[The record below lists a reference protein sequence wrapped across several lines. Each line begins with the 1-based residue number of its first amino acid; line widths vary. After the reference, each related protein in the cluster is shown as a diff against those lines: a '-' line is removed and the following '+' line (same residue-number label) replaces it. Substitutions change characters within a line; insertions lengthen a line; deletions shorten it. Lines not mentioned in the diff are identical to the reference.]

1 MEKNKTEQYT
11 FGTEEKETL
20 QKMFTVEA
28 SVSQNIQ
35 EKSQRELIAT
45 KYYSEFVINT
55 NDGPITL
62 NNVFITFEKEQQGQ
76 MSYHF
81 RWIIENENGEQAIEE
96 NLVVDENGKAHATGG
111 LKEYFLDAE
120 IDIEKIM
127 AENDIEQG
135 RLKGISEKAEPEDIE
150 KAMKKQKGKDDQE
163 NEKEKVNEGKDEETQ
178 EIEEDLKAQGQD
190 LELVNVRKIKDPHV
204 AERMPEVFGDSEE
217 HAQAY
222 SKKLNKFVMLERN
235 NQISEAKESGK
246 SDTSKGQWQLNEK
259 VEPAKTTLR
268 TIISID
274 ENGEKIERKVP
285 YALMKTNRDD
295 KEIAVT
301 IGQYGEVNIE
311 TVDVLPCQERIARG
325 VREQGEGLN
334 REETAQIRKNF
345 QTQGKE
351 FTHDLAHQV
360 EKIEDAQKD
369 NNQVVDYDITPDD
382 YIPNTETTWKDLMEE
397 TGESLP
403 QLVERFNKD
412 MAKSDGKEEPKSVV
426 QNIIDDYK
434 MVSHEHKRG

>member
-1 MEKNKTEQYT
+1 MEKSKTEQYT
-11 FGTEEKETL
+11 FGADEKETL
-20 QKMFTVEA
+20 QKMDIVEA
-28 SVSQNIQ
+28 SVSQNIK

-55 NDGPITL
+55 QKGPVTL
-62 NNVFITFEKEQQGQ
+62 NNVFITAEKDQQGQ

-81 RWIIENENGEQAIEE
+81 RWITENDNGEKNVEE
-96 NLVVDENGKAHATGG
+96 ELVIDENGKAHATGG
-111 LKEYFLDAE
+111 LKEYFGDEE
-120 IDIEKIM
+120 IDIEKLM
-127 AENDIEQG
+127 AENDIEKG
-135 RLKGISEKAEPEDIE
+135 RLKGISEKAEPEEIE
-150 KAMKKQKGKDDQE
+150 KTMRKQPGKEEEKKSEQT
-163 NEKEKVNEGKDEETQ
+163 EGEKDEETQ
-178 EIEEDLKAQGQD
+178 EIEEDLKSQGQD

-204 AERMPEVFGDSEE
+204 AERMPEVFGDSDE

-222 SKKLNKFVMLERN
+222 SKKLNKFVMLERS
-235 NQISEAKESGK
+235 NQVSGEKENGK
-246 SDTSKGQWQLNEK
+246 TNSSKGQWQINDK
-259 VEPAKTTLR
+259 VQSAKTTLR

-334 REETAQIRKNF
+334 KEETAQIRREF

-351 FTHDLAHQV
+351 YPHDLAHQV
-360 EKIEDAQKD
+360 EEIEDAQRE
-369 NNQVVDYDITPDD
+369 NNQTVDNDITESD
-382 YIPNTETTWKDLMEE
+382 YIPNTETTWGELMEE
-397 TGESLP
+397 TGDSLTE
-403 QLVERFNKD
+403 LVERYNRE
-412 MAKSDGKEEPKSVV
+412 MAKEGADSKKVV
-426 QNIIDDYK
+426 ETIQDDYDT
-434 MVSHEHKRG
+434 VNR